1 MRNFLDLFRRRQD
14 GATAV
19 EFALVAPAFFLV
31 LWGAVEVG
39 MLGLASTLLEGAVRE
54 AARVGIT
61 GYAPEGTTR
70 TDHIKN
76 TVKKYTVNLLD
87 IDKLTID
94 TKSYTG
100 FDAIGKAEDFVDK
113 SPYNGKWDAGESFTD
128 TNGNGQWDS
137 DQGKSGLGDPGSV
150 VLYTLS
156 YDWNWFA
163 GYAKDIFGV
172 PGVTLRAAVA
182 VRNEPY

>member
-1 MRNFLDLFRRRQD
+1 MRNLLTLFRRRND
-14 GATAV
+14 GGTAV
-19 EFALVAPAFFLV
+19 EFALVAPAFFMIM
-31 LWGAVEVG
+31 WGTVEVG
-39 MLGLASTLLEGAVRE
+39 MLALSSTLLEGAVRE

-61 GYAPEGTTR
+61 GYAPTGTAR
-70 TDHIKN
+70 VDHIKN
-76 TVKKYTVNLLD
+76 TVQKYTINFLD
-87 IDKLTID
+87 ITKLTID

-100 FDAIGKAEDFVDK
+100 FDSIGKAEDFVDK
-113 SPYNGKWDAGESFTD
+113 IPFNGKYDAGETFTD
-128 TNGNGQWDS
+128 TNGNGKWDS

-172 PGVTLRAAVA
+172 PAVTLKAIVA